1 MIMML
6 RRGCSWKRVEAF
18 PGLGIALSLLTV
30 LVYQVSSFNIQ
41 CLGVQMLA
49 FNSIVTTP
57 LNAKS
62 PKHFHSHI
70 LVFPVWKCSC
80 QKDDCK
86 YICDGLLE
94 RDLSGAPGDFFYL
107 PVRCI
112 LSSSIYQ
119 CIVFYCLCVQYAPPL
134 IHSGQNPFPRNKL
147 PLLAIRW
154 TVKQFDV
161 LSESKFKIGQSSRA
175 IGDALNMMCHF
186 YALNILPLG
195 DVMMIAAVRV
205 PSCQNV
211 YMITILFP
219 GDHCQPLLLHFP
231 EGTLWGLW
239 DPQHLHR
246 NQHSCH
252 IWIFC
257 CQHRVTFSFSLSSFF
272 IDSN

>member
-1 MIMML
+1 M
-6 RRGCSWKRVEAF
+6 F
-18 PGLGIALSLLTV
+18 
-30 LVYQVSSFNIQ
+30 Q
-41 CLGVQMLA
+41 
-49 FNSIVTTP
+49 
-57 LNAKS
+57 
-62 PKHFHSHI
+62 
-70 LVFPVWKCSC
+70 VWKCSC
-80 QKDDCK
+80 QENDSKH
-86 YICDGLLE
+86 ICDGFLE
-94 RDLSGAPGDFFYL
+94 RDLPGSSGAPANLWSKSYN
-107 PVRCI
+107 
-112 LSSSIYQ
+112 S
-119 CIVFYCLCVQYAPPL
+119 VFSVCAPDHPQWAE
-134 IHSGQNPFPRNKL
+134 SFPKEKASAISDQVTSLLNLFMSFLFIMLFLHQEKTSLRSPNLKL
-147 PLLAIRW
+147 
-154 TVKQFDV
+154 TVIENNTV
-161 LSESKFKIGQSSRA
+161 IESRA

-257 CQHRVTFSFSLSSFF
+257 CQHRVTFSFSLSSFL
-272 IDSN
+272 

>member
-18 PGLGIALSLLTV
+18 PGLGIALSLFTV
-30 LVYQVSSFNIQ
+30 LVYQVSTSNIQ
-41 CLGVQMLA
+41 CLVVQMLSLNSTS
-49 FNSIVTTP
+49 NSIVTTP

-86 YICDGLLE
+86 HICDGLLE

-107 PVRCI
+107 PVRCM

-147 PLLAIRW
+147 PLLAIR
-154 TVKQFDV
+154 
-161 LSESKFKIGQSSRA
+161 
-175 IGDALNMMCHF
+175 
-186 YALNILPLG
+186 
-195 DVMMIAAVRV
+195 
-205 PSCQNV
+205 
-211 YMITILFP
+211 
-219 GDHCQPLLLHFP
+219 
-231 EGTLWGLW
+231 
-239 DPQHLHR
+239 
-246 NQHSCH
+246 
-252 IWIFC
+252 
-257 CQHRVTFSFSLSSFF
+257 
-272 IDSN
+272 